1 MRKHP
6 NNVIHYG
13 IVDGEGAAMNKK
25 RLTKADKYEQLKRQ
39 TEEAGMRVSVRNGKV
54 VVARK
59 EKRK

>member
-1 MRKHP
+1 MAKRSS
-6 NNVIHYG
+6 
-13 IVDGEGAAMNKK
+13 
-25 RLTKADKYEQLKRQ
+25 RLTKAEKYEQLKRQ

>member
-1 MRKHP
+1 
-6 NNVIHYG
+6 
-13 IVDGEGAAMNKK
+13 MNKK